1 MRLVGFNQLA
11 PAVERGA
18 KLKILAGALN
28 LPSLAFFSGRK
39 DIRRVED
46 LGGKTIGIGA
56 VGSVLHQMTTLVLK
70 KKGVDLNKV
79 VFRNVGSNADI
90 LLAVASGAVDA
101 GLSDV
106 DAFDQRER
114 LKIHDLEGGKLWVE
128 IPEYTNQASY
138 ATDAAIRDDRNDLV
152 RVLAAYAKAYRFVS
166 GPNSRDAFVKARQK
180 VTGSSDER
188 PAITQWNWIR
198 ENQPYAVNLVLT
210 EAQINFVQQLNVDYK
225 VQRAVVPF
233 ASIADMSLAQEAV
246 RLVA

>member
-1 MRLVGFNQLA
+1 MSTA
-11 PAVERGA
+11 
-18 KLKILAGALN
+18 
-28 LPSLAFFSGRK
+28 
-39 DIRRVED
+39 
-46 LGGKTIGIGA
+46 GIG
-56 VGSVLHQMTTLVLK
+56 K
-70 KKGVDLNKV
+70 
-79 VFRNVGSNADI
+79 
-90 LLAVASGAVDA
+90 
-101 GLSDV
+101 
-106 DAFDQRER
+106 
-114 LKIHDLEGGKLWVE
+114 DLEGGKLWVE

-180 VTGSSDER
+180 LTGSSDER